1 MAHVSQSSGKY
12 RRNDLISLW
21 MYLRSQDRSLLPVT
35 LLSAFRT
42 CGGISFSSVR
52 NICSAVLRNGMT
64 FCLSRSR
71 FDPDGAAR
79 FVVTSKR
86 DGLKVAVPHLPH
98 GTDVTAIDALMRQ
111 LLDRLIQEQSIENF
125 VSWYYTPMML
135 GWSEQLNPAA
145 VVYDC
150 MDELSAFKNAPPR
163 CEFARRSCSGWLI
176 LSSPAGEVFT
186 RRNVNYTTPSIVSRR
201 ASTRTFCSCTGS
213 EEPADQAGI
222 PRPRIGFFGVIDER
236 TDIDL

>member
-1 MAHVSQSSGKY
+1 M
-12 RRNDLISLW
+12 
-21 MYLRSQDRSLLPVT
+21 LPVT

-64 FCLSRSR
+64 FCLSRSPVY
-71 FDPDGAAR
+71 DDGAAR

-125 VSWYYTPMML
+125 VVHL
-135 GWSEQLNPAA
+135 HA
-145 VVYDC
+145 D
-150 MDELSAFKNAPPR
+150 D
-163 CEFARRSCSGWLI
+163 AR
-176 LSSPAGEVFT
+176 V
-186 RRNVNYTTPSIVSRR
+186 
-201 ASTRTFCSCTGS
+201 
-213 EEPADQAGI
+213 
-222 PRPRIGFFGVIDER
+222 ER
-236 TDIDL
+236 TPATAHGCLRLHG